1 MLDTKPPP
9 LRPLRGRLRA
19 VTPVGGVD
27 LNRAEAPP
35 DRSAEATPD
44 LTLRRPWPRAI
55 PGGCTPDRSKLF
67 GSHGQ
72 RPWFHETM
80 R

>member
-1 MLDTKPPP
+1 MLDTKPLP
-9 LRPLRGRLRA
+9 LRPLRGWLRA
-19 VTPVGGVD
+19 VTPVAGMD
-27 LNRAEAPP
+27 LNRAEATP